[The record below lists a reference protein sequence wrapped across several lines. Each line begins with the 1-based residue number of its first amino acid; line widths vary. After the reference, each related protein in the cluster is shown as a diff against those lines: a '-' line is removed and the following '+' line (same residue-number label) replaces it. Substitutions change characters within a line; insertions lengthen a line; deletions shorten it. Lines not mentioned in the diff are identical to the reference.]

1 MKSIGLI
8 GGLGPE
14 STIDY
19 YRSLIETHRSRH
31 PDADPPSIIINSVNM
46 QHVLR
51 CVRGERLQ
59 DLAEFLVS
67 ELQKLAA
74 AGADFALLTANT
86 PHIVFDEVER
96 DSPLPLIS
104 IVRATAERARQ
115 SGFQRVGLLG
125 TRFTMQARF
134 YPEVFASKQM
144 QIYVPDENDQDYI
157 HERYFKELVNGVF
170 LDETRRGLTEIIERM
185 KDRDAIQAVILGGT
199 ELPLILRDGEAAGV
213 PLLDTTQIHVEAALE
228 KASQTGS

>member
-14 STIDY
+14 STVDY
-19 YRSLIETHRSRH
+19 YRSLIETHRSRY

-51 CVRGERLQ
+51 CVRGDRLR
-59 DLAEFLVS
+59 DLAAFLVS
-67 ELQKLAA
+67 ELQKLTA

-96 DSPLPLIS
+96 ASPLPLIS
-104 IVRATAERARQ
+104 IVQATADRAHQ
-115 SGFQRVGLLG
+115 SGFRRVGLLG
-125 TRFTMQARF
+125 TRFTMQATF
-134 YPEVFASKQM
+134 YHDVFARKQM
-144 QIYVPDENDQDYI
+144 QIHVPDENDQAYI

-170 LDETRRGLTEIIERM
+170 LDETRQELTEIVKRM
-185 KDRDAIQAVILGGT
+185 RDRDGIQAVILGGT
-199 ELPLILRDGEAAGV
+199 ELPLLLRGGEAGGV
-213 PLLDTTQIHVEAALE
+213 PVLDTTQIHVEAALE
-228 KASQTGS
+228 RLSS

>member
-1 MKSIGLI
+1 MKCIGLI

-14 STIDY
+14 STVDY
-19 YRSLIETHRSRH
+19 YRSLIETHRSRY

-59 DLAEFLVS
+59 DLAAFLVL

-104 IVRATAERARQ
+104 IVEATAERAHQ
-115 SGFQRVGLLG
+115 SGFRRVGLLG

-134 YPEVFASKQM
+134 YVDVFSKKQM
-144 QIYVPDENDQDYI
+144 QIHVPDEDDQAYL
-157 HERYFKELVNGVF
+157 HEKYFKELVNGVF
-170 LDETRRGLTEIIERM
+170 LDETRQAVTEIILRM
-185 KDRDAIQAVILGGT
+185 KNRHGIQAAILGGT
-199 ELPLILRDGEAAGV
+199 ELPLLLPGGEAGGV

-228 KASQTGS
+228 RLN

>member
-1 MKSIGLI
+1 MKCIGLI

-14 STIDY
+14 STVDY
-19 YRSLIETHRSRH
+19 YRSLIETHRLRS

-59 DLAEFLVS
+59 DLAAFLVL

-104 IVRATAERARQ
+104 IVEATTERALQ
-115 SGFQRVGLLG
+115 SGFRSVGLLG

-134 YPEVFASKQM
+134 YPDVFARKQM
-144 QIYVPDENDQDYI
+144 QIHVPDEDDQAYL
-157 HERYFKELVNGVF
+157 HEKYFKELVNGVF
-170 LDETRRGLTEIIERM
+170 LDETRQAVTEIILRM
-185 KDRDAIQAVILGGT
+185 KNQHGIQAAILGGT
-199 ELPLILRDGEAAGV
+199 ELPLLLRGGEAGGV

-228 KASQTGS
+228 RLD

>member
-14 STIDY
+14 STVDY
-19 YRSLIETHRSRH
+19 YRSLIETHRSRY

-51 CVRGERLQ
+51 CVRGERLH
-59 DLAEFLVS
+59 DLAAFLVS
-67 ELQKLAA
+67 ELQKLAV

-96 DSPLPLIS
+96 ASPLPLIS
-104 IVRATAERARQ
+104 IVQATADRAHQ
-115 SGFQRVGLLG
+115 SGFRRVGLLG
-125 TRFTMQARF
+125 TRFTMQATF
-134 YPEVFASKQM
+134 YPDVFARKQM
-144 QIYVPDENDQDYI
+144 QIHVPDENDQAYI

-170 LDETRRGLTEIIERM
+170 LDETRQALTEMIVRM
-185 KDRDAIQAVILGGT
+185 KNRDGIQAVILGGT
-199 ELPLILRDGEAAGV
+199 ELPLLLRGGEAGGV

-228 KASQTGS
+228 RLSS